1 MADRSQTV
9 TSQQRLTENNKEG
22 ALNRSPGKKPPLL
35 PKPQFAVNDL
45 KNGKYSP
52 VRKIQNSSQT
62 IISVVHGRDA
72 VSKEETIIL
81 NNINIADSAGGK
93 GFGKPPAL
101 YPKPKLPPKS
111 SAFRTARS
119 VQGNCPSG
127 ENDAPVRP
135 PRSPKKVFKDNPLEE
150 FQNRLLCERPEP
162 TFGFIE
168 QRQKSASLPRNEFA
182 NWSQLP
188 EEKSPPVLP
197 PTPRPRSKNRSKFH
211 LELDLATPPEVQ
223 CPVYATVDY
232 SKKRNRQNNPS
243 RFAGDEP
250 VNRGVFRREGAENSP
265 LAGVPQSFLHRFV
278 SSSARTKEETG
289 EQQQQQKTESGPNN
303 TSFLHKHNG
312 RTLSSYRNEGSFEI
326 VTFQDVDS
334 DVSRNAE
341 QPTGRESETKDYTE
355 TSPRTSTCS
364 EEGSNLGKR
373 FPWFGSF
380 GKGNKK
386 RSEKKERC
394 SSQFYATPITLQEDG
409 NMNDCSRTKSLPNIK
424 SNVSDKTA
432 DSDEHSDWNGRNTDS
447 LNSEFSTLTHNSD
460 GEDDKDSVN
469 DVEVDAGRKANKAFL
484 IAKELMTS
492 EEVFIDV
499 LKLLNVDF
507 RNFVEIR
514 NKDKNSVIPQ
524 SNLNKILNH
533 LPELQTL
540 NEVLLADLK
549 KRILNWETNPKISD
563 VIVKKGAFLKLYT
576 SYIQNFESQTKY
588 LDDCVA
594 KYPKFGK
601 VLKEFESLERCKM
614 LTLKHYMLKPVQRI
628 PQYRLLLSDYL
639 KHIDDSSPDYEDTE
653 TALKIVSEV
662 ADHVNRNLKYGDKS
676 GTLMHFQSL
685 LSDYELIRPGRELI
699 KDGPLEKIC
708 RKSVKDRYFILLND
722 CLLHTTYSKNS
733 LKIHQE
739 LPLAGMKVCCNDEQ
753 NNRYCFTVYSTT
765 RSFILCAKSETER
778 NDWVQSL
785 QSAIEQYISRQKTF
799 MNVKIPETNAFKIGK
814 EAPVWIQDSKVTM
827 CQICTAEFTS
837 LFRRHHC
844 RACGKVICKNCG
856 GSQAPLQYDSF
867 KPHRVCDQCFP
878 ILLKDY
884 EDSEDEIYEILKINN
899 SGSNVDIQ
907 NIYLNN
913 KTKFIKYTSTCKPK
927 FIPPRLKEVSANDAD
942 SEMSGV
948 LYRKSRKAWK
958 QYWYVLKE
966 HVLFIFRASEDVRAL
981 ETIPVL
987 GYEVKH
993 SDVNLENVD
1002 KNLIFILE
1010 HPHQSP
1016 IIFHA
1021 ETEETAERWYKALK
1035 RATLIENLGHELPD
1049 SYDELLQSY

>member
-1 MADRSQTV
+1 MSSSDPNIRYSYPGGRGEKLPENDRDGIVQC
-9 TSQQRLTENNKEG
+9 
-22 ALNRSPGKKPPLL
+22 
-35 PKPQFAVNDL
+35 
-45 KNGKYSP
+45 
-52 VRKIQNSSQT
+52 
-62 IISVVHGRDA
+62 
-72 VSKEETIIL
+72 IL
-81 NNINIADSAGGK
+81 NGCDETNTNES
-93 GFGKPPAL
+93 
-101 YPKPKLPPKS
+101 
-111 SAFRTARS
+111 
-119 VQGNCPSG
+119 
-127 ENDAPVRP
+127 EN
-135 PRSPKKVFKDNPLEE
+135 
-150 FQNRLLCERPEP
+150 
-162 TFGFIE
+162 
-168 QRQKSASLPRNEFA
+168 ASLCGTNGEEIYPTA
-182 NWSQLP
+182 NA
-188 EEKSPPVLP
+188 
-197 PTPRPRSKNRSKFH
+197 H
-211 LELDLATPPEVQ
+211 
-223 CPVYATVDY
+223 
-232 SKKRNRQNNPS
+232 NNPFNNNYILVS
-243 RFAGDEP
+243 CESYEQQGGSIMNADDTPCGNNTE
-250 VNRGVFRREGAENSP
+250 REGAENSP